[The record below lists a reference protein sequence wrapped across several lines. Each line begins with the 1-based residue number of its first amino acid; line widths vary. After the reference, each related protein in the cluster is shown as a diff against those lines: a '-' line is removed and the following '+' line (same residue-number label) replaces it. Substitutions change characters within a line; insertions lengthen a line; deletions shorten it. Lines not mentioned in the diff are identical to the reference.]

1 MDINNDNRKDP
12 HASESETNHPVET
25 RATKESS
32 HTPNPKKKKSKK
44 KIVILSVILAIA
56 IIIAA
61 VGVTACSVITHY
73 MNRIGRTDGNSIDIV
88 PPEDEV
94 FEFEGFETVP
104 DDMSED
110 DLPED
115 VRVLQPEDIEWSDIE
130 ALNDDE
136 LINILLIGN
145 DYRDGYY
152 ARRSDSIILC
162 SINPE
167 LGRIVIISLMRD
179 MYLQIPGY
187 SDNILNASFN
197 FGGIPLLEETITKN
211 FGVSIDGSV
220 EVGLDQFMNVIDT
233 VGGVDIYITE
243 AEAAAIGSAES
254 GTVHMDGNL
263 AKKYAS
269 LRRIDSD
276 FSRTER
282 QRKVI
287 SAIYTK
293 AKSQSLS
300 QLLDLADE
308 LLPSLITNMSNTEI
322 LRLLIKCYP
331 LIGSTELEQ
340 YRLPP
345 DGGYE
350 RAVIRGLF
358 VLVPDLDKCREALN
372 TYLPLE

>member
-12 HASESETNHPVET
+12 HASESETKHPI
-25 RATKESS
+25 ESGAANVAS
-32 HTPNPKKKKSKK
+32 HTPKLKKKKSKK
-44 KIVILSVILAIA
+44 KIVILSIVLAIA
-56 IIIAA
+56 IIITA
-61 VGVTACSVITHY
+61 VGVAACSVVSHY
-73 MNRIGRTDGNSIDIV
+73 MNRIGRTDDNSVDTV
-88 PPEDEV
+88 PPEEEV

-104 DDMSED
+104 DNMSEE

-130 ALNDDE
+130 ALNDDD

-197 FGGIPLLEETITKN
+197 FGGIPLLEETIAKN

-243 AEAAAIGSAES
+243 AEAAAIGSAAS
-254 GTVHMDGNL
+254 GNVHMDGNL

-282 QRKVI
+282 QRKII

>member
-25 RATKESS
+25 GATKESS
-32 HTPNPKKKKSKK
+32 HTPKPKKKKSKK

-56 IIIAA
+56 IIITA
-61 VGVTACSVITHY
+61 VGVAACSVVTHY

-104 DDMSED
+104 DDMSEE

-130 ALNDDE
+130 ALNDDD

-162 SINPE
+162 SINPD

>member
-1 MDINNDNRKDP
+1 MDINNDNPKNTHSP
-12 HASESETNHPVET
+12 ESESKCPAETEAV
-25 RATKESS
+25 KVSS
-32 HTPNPKKKKSKK
+32 SIPKTKKKKSKK
-44 KIVILSVILAIA
+44 KIIVLSVVLAVA
-56 IIIAA
+56 IIITA
-61 VGVTACSVITHY
+61 VGVAACSVVSHY
-73 MNRIGRTDGNSIDIV
+73 MNRIGRTDSDNIDTV

-104 DDMSED
+104 DDMSEN

-115 VRVLQPEDIEWSDIE
+115 VRVLQPEDIKWSDIK
-130 ALNDDE
+130 ALNDDD

-145 DYRDGYY
+145 DYVEGYY
-152 ARRSDSIILC
+152 YRHSDSIILC
-162 SINPE
+162 SINPN
-167 LGRIVIISLMRD
+167 LGRIVIISFMRD
-179 MYLQIPGY
+179 MYVQIPGY
-187 SDNILNASFN
+187 SDNILNAAFY

-233 VGGVDIYITE
+233 VGGVDIYITDE
-243 AEAAAIGSAES
+243 EAAAIGSSAS
-254 GTVHMDGNL
+254 GTVHMDGKL

-282 QRKVI
+282 QRKI
-287 SAIYTK
+287 LSAIYTR
-293 AKSQSLS
+293 ARSQSLS

-308 LLPSLITNMSNTEI
+308 LLPSLITNMSNSDL
-322 LRLLIKCYP
+322 LRLIIKCYP
-331 LIGSTELEQ
+331 LIGSAELEQ

-372 TYLPLE
+372 TYPPLE

>member
-25 RATKESS
+25 GATKESS
-32 HTPNPKKKKSKK
+32 HTPKPKKKKSKK

-56 IIIAA
+56 IIITA
-61 VGVTACSVITHY
+61 VGVAACSVVTHY

>member
-1 MDINNDNRKDP
+1 
-12 HASESETNHPVET
+12 
-25 RATKESS
+25 
-32 HTPNPKKKKSKK
+32 
-44 KIVILSVILAIA
+44 
-56 IIIAA
+56 
-61 VGVTACSVITHY
+61 
-73 MNRIGRTDGNSIDIV
+73 
-88 PPEDEV
+88 
-94 FEFEGFETVP
+94 
-104 DDMSED
+104 
-110 DLPED
+110 
-115 VRVLQPEDIEWSDIE
+115 
-130 ALNDDE
+130 
-136 LINILLIGN
+136 
-145 DYRDGYY
+145 
-152 ARRSDSIILC
+152 
-162 SINPE
+162 
-167 LGRIVIISLMRD
+167 
-179 MYLQIPGY
+179 
-187 SDNILNASFN
+187 
-197 FGGIPLLEETITKN
+197 
-211 FGVSIDGSV
+211 
-220 EVGLDQFMNVIDT
+220 
-233 VGGVDIYITE
+233 
-243 AEAAAIGSAES
+243 
-254 GTVHMDGNL
+254 MDGNL

>member
-25 RATKESS
+25 GATKESS

-73 MNRIGRTDGNSIDIV
+73 MNCIGRTDGNSIDIV

>member
-12 HASESETNHPVET
+12 HASESETKHPVESG
-25 RATKESS
+25 AANVAS
-32 HTPNPKKKKSKK
+32 HTPKLKKKKGKK
-44 KIVILSVILAIA
+44 KIVILSIVLAIA
-56 IIIAA
+56 IIITA
-61 VGVTACSVITHY
+61 VGVAACSVITHY

-104 DDMSED
+104 DDMSEE

-130 ALNDDE
+130 ALNDDD